1 MTVAE
6 VDAAV
11 PLGIVDLNEN
21 WKLEELQI
29 MISFCDFT
37 IDSVLFLFFF

>member
-11 PLGIVDLNEN
+11 PLGIDLNKN